1 MRRVIAVLALA
12 LAGVAA
18 ADELGIDVRDGADQK
33 SVEIV
38 GVATGSPAASESLQA
53 GDLVTQVQ
61 GTPVSNAS
69 QYRQAVQ
76 GALGYG
82 EVGLIVMRAGW
93 ARHVRLRPTLTGA
106 FGLTTADKAGGAE
119 VVAVAPGSPA
129 AAAGLQPGDVI
140 TMADGRALDAQTGFQ
155 RIAAP
160 VVARGGALDLAVRR
174 AEWTKNVRLAA
185 AASAAAPA
193 PLAAAAPV
201 PGPAA
206 LPSTPA
212 RPAPAAV
219 SPPPP
224 SEPAAKAIPAP
235 AAGAVASAP
244 VASAPPA
251 RPAPLDLG
259 KLGDA
264 TDEVR
269 AANQAYDAQNWPE
282 AEARYARVV
291 KIVPEQAAAWSRLCH
306 AQVMLSQFAD
316 AAETCKSAAA
326 LASADPSVYQNLGYT
341 LFRLGRYVDSIE
353 PYRKASELKPE
364 WALPYSSAGA
374 SFYALGDWS
383 RTEISYRLSV
393 ERDPS
398 NAQAWQSL
406 GDAAT
411 ALRKP
416 AEAVA
421 HYRRAQAAGGGS
433 ATLLT
438 LLGWAYLDLG
448 QMKEAEG
455 AFREANRLDPK
466 DANVL
471 LVLGL
476 VADRQGKFDEAREAW
491 ERASALGGDNEAGTK
506 ARQNLA
512 NLDARLA
519 GRSVAAAQP
528 QAMRPGLAPAAGAP
542 ATARTAAE
550 ESRPDV
556 RPETDSGI

>member
-1 MRRVIAVLALA
+1 MSRGIVALLAAA
-12 LAGVAA
+12 LCAVAA
-18 ADELGIDVRDGADQK
+18 ADELGLDVRDGADQK

-38 GVATGSPAASESLQA
+38 RVAAGSPAASESLQP
-53 GDLVTQVQ
+53 GDLVAQVQ
-61 GTPVSNAS
+61 GTPVATAA

-82 EVGLIVMRAGW
+82 EVGLVVLRAGW
-93 ARHVRLRPTLTGA
+93 ARQVRLRPVLAGA
-106 FGLTTADKAGGAE
+106 FGLTTVDKPGGAE
-119 VVAVAPGSPA
+119 VIAVAPGSVA
-129 AAAGLQPGDVI
+129 AAAGLQAGDTI
-140 TMADGRALDAQTGFQ
+140 TMADGRTLDARSDFQ

-160 VVARGGALDLAVRR
+160 IVARGGNLEVAVKR
-174 AEWTKNVRLAA
+174 AEWTKSVT
-185 AASAAAPA
+185 
-193 PLAAAAPV
+193 LAAAAPAGL
-201 PGPAA
+201 PTPAA
-206 LPSTPA
+206 PIVA
-212 RPAPAAV
+212 
-219 SPPPP
+219 PPPP
-224 SEPAAKAIPAP
+224 SPASPPPTAIPTP
-235 AAGAVASAP
+235 AAGATAAAP
-244 VASAPPA
+244 VAAPVP

-259 KLGDA
+259 RAGDV

-291 KIVPEQAAAWSRLCH
+291 KIVPDQANAWSRLCH

-316 AAETCKSAAA
+316 AAETCRSAAA
-326 LASADPSVYQNLGYT
+326 LVAADPSVYQNLGYT
-341 LFRLGRYVDSIE
+341 LFRLGRYIDSIE

-374 SFYALGDWS
+374 SYYALGDWP
-383 RTEISYRLSV
+383 RTEASYRLAV
-393 ERDPS
+393 ERDPA

-433 ATLLT
+433 ATLWT
-438 LLGWAYLDLG
+438 LMGWAYVDLG
-448 QMKEAEG
+448 QWKDAEG

-476 VADRQGKFDEAREAW
+476 VADRQGKPDEAREAW
-491 ERASALGGDNEAGTK
+491 QRASDLGGGNEAGTK

-519 GRSVAAAQP
+519 GKVVAAPQP
-528 QAMRPGLAPAAGAP
+528 QAVRTGPAPAAPASPPARGA
-542 ATARTAAE
+542 TE
-550 ESRPDV
+550 ELRPDV